1 MTPDEAR
8 ELIGA
13 FVLGACTPEEA
24 AEVRAHMVASPA
36 FRAEVES
43 FDVVREALLDVPAP
57 EERPGADLKRRLMA
71 QVQEEASLFGAA
83 GTPGS
88 GGDTATAVREDD
100 DREAGSYPP
109 APSVS
114 AADATPGAGSSA
126 AEATPAAAASPVE
139 APRGTMAPVQADGAG
154 PRRSG
159 FLAALRSPARATALA
174 AVIVALV
181 VAGIVFTGGE
191 STERVP
197 GQVLGAADSGAS
209 VAMVTSGDEHR
220 LEVRGL
226 KPAGAG
232 REYQVWLRT
241 GDGAPRPTKVLF
253 NVNDEGRAEAT
264 IPDDLS
270 ATDDVLVTAEPNG
283 GSPAPTS
290 NPVLRVPV

>member
-24 AEVRAHMVASPA
+24 AEVRAHMVASPT
-36 FRAEVES
+36 FRAEVAS
-43 FDVVREALLDVPAP
+43 FDAVRDALLDVPVP
-57 EERPGADLKRRLMA
+57 EERPGADLKRRLMS

-83 GTPGS
+83 GTPGA
-88 GGDTATAVREDD
+88 GQGDTATAVREDD
-100 DREAGSYPP
+100 EREVGSYPP

-114 AADATPGAGSSA
+114 ATAPAATPAP
-126 AEATPAAAASPVE
+126 EATPPAASSPVQ
-139 APRGTMAPVQADGAG
+139 APRGSAAPVHGDGAG

-159 FLAALRSPARATALA
+159 FLAALRNPARATALA

-181 VAGIVFTGGE
+181 VAGVLFTGGE
-191 STERVP
+191 ATERVP
-197 GQVLGAADSGAS
+197 GQVLGAGGPGAS

-226 KPAGAG
+226 QPAGSG
-232 REYQVWLRT
+232 RAYQVWLRT
-241 GDGAPRPTKVLF
+241 GDEAPKPTKVLF
-253 NVNDEGRAEAT
+253 DVDDQGRAQAT
-264 IPDDLS
+264 IEGDMS
-270 ATDDVLVTAEPNG
+270 GVDDVLVTAEPDG

-290 NPVLRVPV
+290 DPVLRVPV

>member
-13 FVLGACTPEEA
+13 FVLGACSPEEA

-83 GTPGS
+83 GTAGG

-100 DREAGSYPP
+100 GREAGSYPP
-109 APSVS
+109 APAVSV
-114 AADATPGAGSSA
+114 ADAPSGSGSA
-126 AEATPAAAASPVE
+126 PSPVE
-139 APRGTMAPVQADGAG
+139 APRGSASPAHADGAG

-159 FLAALRSPARATALA
+159 FLAALRHPARATALA
-174 AVIVALV
+174 AVIIALV

-197 GQVLGAADSGAS
+197 GQVLGAAGSNAS
-209 VAMVTSGDEHR
+209 VAMVMSGDEHR

-253 NVNDEGRAEAT
+253 NVDDEGRAEAT

-270 ATDDVLVTAEPNG
+270 AADDVLVTAEPNG

-290 NPVLRVPV
+290 DPVLRVPV